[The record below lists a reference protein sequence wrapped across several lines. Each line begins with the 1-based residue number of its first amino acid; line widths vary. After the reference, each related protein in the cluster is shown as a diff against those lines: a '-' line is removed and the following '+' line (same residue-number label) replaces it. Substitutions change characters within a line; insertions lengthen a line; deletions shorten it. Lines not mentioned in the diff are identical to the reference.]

1 MSRAG
6 EQRFRTVAAMVA
18 GVFVVGVVT
27 VGIAHAY
34 YGGERS
40 TQMSQGYVRAPVDWV
55 PAETFTAAAAV
66 RTRTTTTKTQKEST
80 TIFIPALPNL
90 GGMNPKRLGFQWPV
104 HGYHGITSP
113 FGPRNGSFHHGTD
126 IACGMGQ
133 PLYASRTGRV
143 VFAGDAGSAYGNTV
157 AIDHGNTYM
166 TVYAHM
172 TRVIAKVGQV
182 VKTGW
187 EIGTC
192 GMTGNATGPHVHFEI
207 RYDGYVWDPV
217 LFLP

>member
-1 MSRAG
+1 MSHAG

-18 GVFVVGVVT
+18 GVFVVGAVT

-34 YGGERS
+34 YGGDRS
-40 TQMSQGYVRAPVDWV
+40 AGISQGYVRAPVDWV
-55 PAETFTAAAAV
+55 PAETFTAAAAARA
-66 RTRTTTTKTQKEST
+66 RTATKTQKASKP
-80 TIFIPALPNL
+80 IFIPSLPNL
-90 GGMNPKRLGFQWPV
+90 GGVSPKRLGFQWPV
-104 HGYHGITSP
+104 RGYRGITSP
-113 FGPRNGSFHHGTD
+113 FGPRDGNFHHGTD

-143 VFAGDAGSAYGNTV
+143 VFAGNAGAAYGNAV

-172 TRVIAKVGQV
+172 TKVVAQVGQV

-192 GMTGNATGPHVHFEI
+192 GMTGNATGPHVHLEM
-207 RYDGYVWDPV
+207 RYNGYVWDPL

>member
-1 MSRAG
+1 M
-6 EQRFRTVAAMVA
+6 VAAVL
-18 GVFVVGVVT
+18 VVGVVT

-34 YGGERS
+34 YGGERA
-40 TQMSQGYVRAPVDWV
+40 TQVSQGYVRAPADWV
-55 PAETFTAAAAV
+55 PAQTFTAAAAA
-66 RTRTTTTKTQKEST
+66 RARSATAKNQKESKP
-80 TIFIPALPNL
+80 IFIPALPNL
-90 GGMNPKRLGFQWPV
+90 GGVSPKRLGFQWPV
-104 HGYHGITSP
+104 RGYHGITSP
-113 FGPRNGSFHHGTD
+113 FGPRNGTFHHGAD
-126 IACGMGQ
+126 IACGIGQ

-143 VFAGDAGSAYGNTV
+143 IFAGNAGDAYGNTV

-166 TVYAHM
+166 TVYGHM
-172 TRVIAKVGQV
+172 TRVIVQVGQV

-207 RYDGYVWDPV
+207 RYDGYVWDPL

>member
-1 MSRAG
+1 MSDAR

-18 GVFVVGVVT
+18 AVFVVGVVT

-40 TQMSQGYVRAPVDWV
+40 AHISSGYVRAPVDWV
-55 PAETFTAAAAV
+55 PAETFTAAAAA
-66 RTRTTTTKTQKEST
+66 RARTTTSKTQKASKP
-80 TIFIPALPNL
+80 IFIPALPNL
-90 GGMNPKRLGFQWPV
+90 GGISPKRLGFQWPA

-113 FGPRNGSFHHGTD
+113 FGPRNGSFHHGAD
-126 IACGMGQ
+126 IACGIGQ

-143 VFAGDAGSAYGNTV
+143 IFAGDAGSAYGNTV

-172 TRVIAKVGQV
+172 TKVIAHVGQV

-192 GMTGNATGPHVHFEI
+192 GMTGNATGPHVHFEM
-207 RYDGYVWDPV
+207 RYDGYVWDPL

>member
-18 GVFVVGVVT
+18 GVFVVGAVT

-34 YGGERS
+34 YGGER
-40 TQMSQGYVRAPVDWV
+40 TTLISQGYVRAPVDWI
-55 PAETFTAAAAV
+55 PTETFTAGASKV
-66 RTRTTTTKTQKEST
+66 RAQAQKPAKTV
-80 TIFIPALPNL
+80 FIPSLPNL
-90 GGMNPKRLGFQWPV
+90 GGISPKRLGFQWPV

-113 FGPRNGSFHHGTD
+113 FGPRDHGQFHHGAD

-133 PLYASRTGRV
+133 PLFASRTGRV
-143 VFAGDAGSAYGNTV
+143 IFAGNAGAVYGNAV

-172 TRVIAKVGQV
+172 TRVIAQPGQV
-182 VKTGW
+182 VRTGE

-192 GMTGNATGPHVHFEI
+192 GMTGNATGPHVHFEL
-207 RYDGYVWDPV
+207 RYDGYVWDPL

>member
-1 MSRAG
+1 MSTAQ
-6 EQRFRTVAAMVA
+6 EQRFRTVAAVIA
-18 GVFVVGVVT
+18 GALAIGAVT

-34 YGGERS
+34 YGGDRS
-40 TQMSQGYVRAPVDWV
+40 KLVSQGMVSAPVDWV
-55 PAETFTAAAAV
+55 PAGGFTPPSALTAKPTAAKKAA
-66 RTRTTTTKTQKEST
+66 KP
-80 TIFIPALPNL
+80 IFIPALPNL
-90 GGMNPKRLGFQWPV
+90 GGISPKRLGFQWPV

-113 FGPRNGSFHHGTD
+113 FGPRNGAFHHGTD

-143 VFAGDAGSAYGNTV
+143 IFAGNAGDAYGNTV

-172 TRVIAKVGQV
+172 TNVGVKPGEV
-182 VKTGW
+182 VRTGQQ
-187 EIGTC
+187 IGTC
-192 GMTGNATGPHVHFEI
+192 GMTGNATGPHVHFEL
-207 RYDGYVWDPV
+207 RYNGYVWDPV